1 MKVKL
6 LVISIVILGTYFVYP
21 QEKMNYGIK
30 IGLTSSNLSKKNIK
44 SLTIG
49 NPRYYVNYSDGQLIS
64 PTITFWAKLINSD
77 ILDLEVETSYILKG
91 SSENRIETVTPG
103 NDADLITEV
112 NKSVTFKYFQI
123 NINTQIKQNVS
134 DVLIYGIVGPTVGY
148 LFDAENFILLTNFKK
163 DFILGYNLGLGIGFN
178 KNIFI
183 EIKYN
188 GDFSSFYKND
198 YDEYWNK
205 VWIFNIGTSL

>member
-6 LVISIVILGTYFVYP
+6 LVVSIIILGTSFIYP

-30 IGLTSSNLSKKNIK
+30 IGLTSSNLSKKNMK
-44 SLTIG
+44 QLTIG
-49 NPRYYVNYSDGQLIS
+49 NPSYYVNYPDDQLLS
-64 PTITFWAKLINSD
+64 PTITFWAKLINSK
-77 ILDLEVETSYILKG
+77 ILVLEVEASYILKG
-91 SSENRIETVTPG
+91 SSENRVETVTPG
-103 NDADLITEV
+103 NDPDLITEV

-123 NINTQIKQNVS
+123 NINSQIKQNVG

-148 LFDAENFILLTNFKK
+148 LFNAENFVLLTNFKK
-163 DFILGYNLGLGIGFN
+163 DFIIGYNLGIGIEFN
-178 KNIFI
+178 KSIFL

-205 VWIFNIGTSL
+205 VWVFNLGTSL